1 MSILFKH
8 LIKNKVLLIEMLR
21 FCQTTIIKI
30 IGTLL
35 ISIFFLT
42 SFSSVAF
49 AQQSSGNAFTAFDL
63 ARVGC
68 GKSDEESEA
77 NFVSRVAAGF
87 AVGGVIGATAGAGGS
102 VAASAGSSISDFFF
116 ECLPM
121 GGLYVSTKLLKYSA
135 IFFDNFLFFSI
146 TSSYLRLDVIE
157 TMWTSIKDL
166 ANIAFILILIFFS
179 YRLIFNG
186 SADSAVRSG
195 IIKLIIIALLINFS
209 LFFTRVIIDVGNIT
223 ALTFYN
229 AISAPDLKQE
239 DNFISNITGDTQ
251 KFITG
256 GDADKVN
263 SISGAVVSVF
273 NPSRMFTTDVF
284 KEFVTNSKAGSGFQL
299 FLMIL
304 SFSVIS
310 VLTAKELFWAG
321 FLFLSRTIWL
331 IFLMIISPLAFVSY
345 FVSPAAGKANPFMKW
360 LTLVIERSFCLV
372 PYIFAIW
379 VLIFLTDATGAS
391 KEYSAGTTSFSP
403 DNIFMIVLVQ
413 FAIVFAVLKIARS
426 YSTKICE
433 GGMGASELITGGIK
447 KAAGFGLGVAT
458 GGASVAMRSTAG
470 RVASDTFRGRNG
482 LGEKLAAAEENGSTG
497 ARLAR
502 RGMERLSLK
511 TFGTDKSFEKKRDEG
526 ADKRFKESNTLE
538 NINKRTRE
546 KKYTKELMDGGMSEA
561 QAKKA
566 AGKRAGDE
574 TRKAT
579 NNVLA
584 ARASQEYDRGDGQG
598 PRKGGVMSRM
608 VDWAAAGGTNAAD
621 EALKRRIKSES
632 QDDVRKKA
640 QAEKIANKEERQVLA
655 DKQVR
660 EVNREG
666 QKAANNA
673 VDDITQSVQ
682 TGSPVVPEVPQ
693 EVQDSIQDAFAPMVR
708 NADGEVESE
717 RSTESKNQADALIL
731 ELKKDLEDVMRQA
744 VEEQKPILESLN
756 ENIKKATDIQD
767 QISGIAEVTT
777 SESEDVR
784 ELSDIMQEINSGK
797 DITMT
802 DTRRE
807 LLMKNNMLNNDGS
820 VPDDIKEKVID
831 VQSKKRRNIAGLNN
845 ELQNFNTELSGIN
858 SEINSEKRAIKDLE
872 KSQKAKISK
881 VYQQAGQAAKSKAN
895 ATVRA
900 EEAFDMANAERIERD
915 SRSAQKT
922 GADIS
927 NEDQDAR
934 ETDFYRK

>member
-1 MSILFKH
+1 MAHSNY
-8 LIKNKVLLIEMLR
+8 IKKIISSLLLGVLLMSVFANLAYAQEG
-21 FCQTTIIKI
+21 QT
-30 IGTLL
+30 GD
-35 ISIFFLT
+35 LT
-42 SFSSVAF
+42 VSG
-49 AQQSSGNAFTAFDL
+49 QSQSQGQSAFDSFQ
-63 ARVGC
+63 AVGVGC
-68 GKSDEESEA
+68 GGAK
-77 NFVSRVAAGF
+77 GF
-87 AVGGVIGATAGAGGS
+87 GA
-102 VAASAGSSISDFFF
+102 IPDFFF

-121 GGLYVSTKLLKYSA
+121 GSLYVSTKILRYSA
-135 IFFDNFLFFSI
+135 GFFDNFLYFSI
-146 TSSYLRLDVIE
+146 QSSYLRLDAIDNL
-157 TMWTSIKDL
+157 WTSIKDI
-166 ANIAFILILIFFS
+166 ANIAFILALIYFS

-186 SADSAVRSG
+186 AQDSVVKG
-195 IIKLIIIALLINFS
+195 GLIKLILIALFLNFS
-209 LFFTRVIIDVGNIT
+209 LFFTQVIIDIGNIT
-223 ALTFYN
+223 SLTFYN
-229 AISAPDLKQE
+229 SIIAPPVDSS
-239 DNFISNITGDTQ
+239 DNFISQAIEGVQ
-251 KFITG
+251 GAVTG
-256 GDADKVN
+256 GNDTGMQT
-263 SISGAVVSVF
+263 ISGSIVQLFNPARMFEGEVF
-273 NPSRMFTTDVF
+273 NAFIAEAKAEGQF
-284 KEFVTNSKAGSGFQL
+284 KI
-299 FLMIL
+299 FLMIFL
-304 SFSVIS
+304 FVAIS
-310 VLTAKELFWAG
+310 VLTAIELFFAG
-321 FLFLSRTIWL
+321 FLFISRTIWL
-331 IFLMIISPLAFVSY
+331 IFLMVLSPLAFVAY
-345 FVSPAAGKANPFMKW
+345 FIPMKGGNAFSKW
-360 LTLVIERSFCLV
+360 LTLVIERSFCLL
-372 PYIFAIW
+372 PYIVAIW
-379 VLIFLTDATGAS
+379 ALIILMGPQGTRLATNKS
-391 KEYSAGTTSFSP
+391 TETSP
-403 DNIFMIVLVQ
+403 DGIFMIVLLQ
-413 FAIVFAVLKIARS
+413 FTIVFAVLKIART
-426 YSTKICE
+426 YSKKICE
-433 GGMGASELITGGIK
+433 GGMGVGDFAVSGMK

-807 LLMKNNMLNNDGS
+807 LLIKNNMLNNDGS